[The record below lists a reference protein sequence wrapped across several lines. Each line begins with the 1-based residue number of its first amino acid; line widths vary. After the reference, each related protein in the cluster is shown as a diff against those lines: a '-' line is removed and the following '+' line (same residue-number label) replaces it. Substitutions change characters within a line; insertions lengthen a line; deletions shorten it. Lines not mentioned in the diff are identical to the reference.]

1 MKRRLNLKTAHAAVG
16 IVLTWAL
23 AGAPASADQPDGP
36 PDQLWLVSTRQLA
49 TPPKSAASPA
59 RSARPLTLPDRPLPN
74 LVVRRYQ
81 ADGQWTAAT
90 VAELVAA
97 RDRRY
102 ATAVLVHGN
111 GNEEQRAI
119 EKGVLAF
126 QSLKANRPG
135 DQPVRLILWSWPAE
149 YTPGGFRK
157 DARVKAE
164 RTEADAYFLAQ
175 FLESLHP
182 SEAVTLVGYS
192 FGARIITGALHLL
205 AGGGLNGR
213 EVAAL
218 PGNERAPRQAVLVA
232 AAIDDDWLLPG
243 HRHGLALSAVERMV
257 VLVNRRDRVLRWYR
271 LLDGGAAALGARGLP
286 ASLAAQSGGKLVQV
300 DVNGAV
306 GSQHRWL
313 KYIGSEQIVDQLRQ
327 AIIVDTTRRTAGA
340 SRATPAGG

>member
-1 MKRRLNLKTAHAAVG
+1 MKRRLNLRTAYVVAGV
-16 IVLTWAL
+16 VLTGTL
-23 AGAPASADQPDGP
+23 AVVPAAGDQSTGP
-36 PDQLWLVSTRQLA
+36 PDQLWLVSTRHLA
-49 TPPKSAASPA
+49 IPPKTGGLPGAAA
-59 RSARPLTLPDRPLPN
+59 QAAARPDFAFPDLM
-74 LVVRRYQ
+74 VRRYQ
-81 ADGQWTAAT
+81 PDGQWAAAT
-90 VAELVAA
+90 VADLIAA

-126 QSLKANRPG
+126 QSLAARRPG

-164 RTEADAYFLAQ
+164 RTDADAYFLAQ

-192 FGARIITGALHLL
+192 FGARIITGTLHLL
-205 AGGGLNGR
+205 SGGGLNGR
-213 EVAAL
+213 VVAAL
-218 PGNERAPRQAVLVA
+218 PSNERAPRRAVLVA

-257 VLVNRRDRVLRWYR
+257 VFVNRRDRVLRWYR
-271 LLDGGAAALGARGLP
+271 LLDGGATALGARGMP
-286 ASLAAQSGGKLVQV
+286 TAAGQLGPKLVQV
-300 DVNGAV
+300 DVNSAV

-313 KYIGSEQIVDQLRQ
+313 KYIGSDQFVDHLRQ
-327 AIIVDTTRRTAGA
+327 AIVVDATRRTAGTA
-340 SRATPAGG
+340 RAMPKGG

>member
-1 MKRRLNLKTAHAAVG
+1 MAV
-16 IVLTWAL
+16 
-23 AGAPASADQPDGP
+23 APATGAQLDGP
-36 PDQLWLVSTRQLA
+36 PDQLWLVSTRQLSP
-49 TPPKSAASPA
+49 PPKSAGVPA
-59 RSARPLTLPDRPLPN
+59 HSTRSLAPLDRELPEFM
-74 LVVRRYQ
+74 VRRYQ
-81 ADGQWTAAT
+81 AGGEWTAAT
-90 VAELVAA
+90 VADLVAA

-149 YTPGGFRK
+149 YLPGGFRK
-157 DARVKAE
+157 DARLKAE
-164 RTEADAYFLAQ
+164 RTDADAYFMAQ

-192 FGARIITGALHLL
+192 FGARIITGALHML
-205 AGGGLNGR
+205 AGGTLNGR
-213 EVAAL
+213 AVSAL
-218 PGNERAPRQAVLVA
+218 PGNERAPRRAVLVA
-232 AAIDDDWLLPG
+232 AALDDDWLLPG
-243 HRHGLALSAVERMV
+243 RRHGLALGAVERMV

-286 ASLAAQSGGKLVQV
+286 ASVAGQAGDKLVQV

-313 KYIGSEQIVDQLRQ
+313 KYIGSEQIVDHLRQ
-327 AIIVDTTRRTAGA
+327 AIIVETTRRTAGT
-340 SRATPAGG
+340 SLATPKGG